1 MSLFKLYR
9 RYRFSSLLFGLCLTL
24 VLWSGLPSAAAPPL
38 TTTNPDHNVPLPTAI
53 AEQPRSSI
61 APASTP
67 APTLSL
73 TQGVRKTVLD
83 NGLTI
88 LTKEVNTA
96 PVVTVQVWYRVG
108 SRNETPGINGI
119 AHQLEHLMFKGTKE
133 RPIQFGQFFSALGSE
148 SNAFTSYDMT
158 AYFGTVEHD
167 KLEALL
173 VLEADRMNNAVIADN
188 ELTSEKRV
196 VISEL
201 QGYENSPSYRLGRAV
216 MKAAFPNHP
225 YGLPVGGT
233 KADVERFTVEQVRD
247 YYRTFYRPDN
257 ATLILVGNF
266 RTEDVLKTVKATFGQ
281 VSKPNLPLP
290 SEPTTAALTS
300 SDNPPQA
307 PIVLREAGSAALLNA
322 VYPLPNI
329 NHPDLPAL
337 QVMDYILTGGRSSRL
352 YQTLVESG
360 LASSAEGGTNNLIGA
375 GWYEFSVTAAPG
387 KTLAEIDQALQQ
399 MVAELRQRGVTQEEL
414 DRAKTQLR
422 AAIILRNRDIT
433 SQAMQLGDDYL
444 TTGNYQFTDRLLN
457 AIATV
462 SASDI
467 QRVAQT
473 YLSPNH
479 RTVGFFEPTQ
489 TDGKVVS
496 RATSAAQTSENFSSG
511 TPVDP
516 AEIAKYLPPIT
527 ATQQDIV
534 QPLPEKLT
542 LANGLQVLLLRD
554 RSTPTITLSGYVQ
567 AGSFY
572 DKAETAGL
580 ANLVAANLMN
590 GTQTQDA
597 LTLAKILENR
607 GASLEFGVNREGVT
621 ISGDA
626 LATDLPALVQVL
638 ADVLENANFPADEL
652 ELSRQRAL
660 TNLDLELDNP
670 TRLARRVFQQAIYP
684 ENHPFHSFPTK
695 DSLKRITREAMQQFY
710 QTHYRPD
717 ATVLTLVGNFEPSQI
732 RNLLN
737 QTLGQWQDKGKE
749 AQITVPSVTLPKT
762 VTRLNPTLPGKTQS
776 ITFIGYNAID
786 RRDPRY
792 YTAMVLNQIL
802 GGDTLSSRLGT
813 EIRDRLGLTYG
824 IYSYFQAGI
833 YSGPFLIYMQT
844 APEDAD
850 RAITST
856 LTLLQQVRDRGVT
869 AAEVA
874 NAKRSLASMYPV
886 GLADPSVLADT
897 ILMNQV
903 YGLSLKELQEFTDKI
918 NAVTPEQVD
927 AAIKELLHPDRVV
940 VVTAGPEVT
949 TSQKQPQSP

>member
-1 MSLFKLYR
+1 MSLLKLIR
-9 RYRFSSLLFGLCLTL
+9 RYHLSTLLFGLCLTL
-24 VLWSGLPSAAAPPL
+24 VLFSGLPSAASTA
-38 TTTNPDHNVPLPTAI
+38 TTTPSIDHQPPLPTPT
-53 AEQPRSSI
+53 AEQPRSLQ
-61 APASTP
+61 AQAALPTP
-67 APTLSL
+67 NLSL
-73 TQGVRKTVLD
+73 TQGVRKTVLE
-83 NGLTI
+83 NGLTV

-119 AHQLEHLMFKGTKE
+119 AHQLEHLMFKGTTE
-133 RPIQFGQFFSALGSE
+133 RPMQFGRFFSALGSE

-158 AYFGTVEHD
+158 AYFGTAEQD
-167 KLEALL
+167 KLEPLL
-173 VLEADRMNNAVIADN
+173 VLEADRMANAVIADQ

-201 QGYENSPSYRLGRAV
+201 QGYENSPSYRLSRAV
-216 MKAAFPNHP
+216 MKAAFPNNP

-233 KADVERFTVEQVRD
+233 KADVERFTVKQVRD

-266 RTEDVLKTVKATFGQ
+266 RTEEVLKMVKASFGQ
-281 VSKPNLPLP
+281 VAKPNIPLP
-290 SEPTTAALTS
+290 TEPPTATGPTAS
-300 SDNPPQA
+300 PAPSD

-360 LASSAEGGTNNLIGA
+360 LASDAEGGAANLIGG
-375 GWYEFSVTAAPG
+375 GWYEFSATAAPG
-387 KTLAEIDQALQQ
+387 KTLTEIDQALQQ
-399 MVAELRQRGVTQEEL
+399 MVADLRQRGVSQEEL
-414 DRAKTQLR
+414 ERAKAQLR
-422 AAIILRNRDIT
+422 ASMILQNRDIT
-433 SQAMQLGDDYL
+433 SQAIQLGDSYV
-444 TTGNYQFTDRLLN
+444 TTGDYRFTDRLLT
-457 AIATV
+457 AISNV
-462 SASDI
+462 SAADI

-473 YLSPNH
+473 YLAPNA
-479 RTVGFFEPTQ
+479 RTVGWFEPTQ
-489 TDGKVVS
+489 ADGK
-496 RATSAAQTSENFSSG
+496 AGTSAGNFSQTSENFSPG
-511 TPVDP
+511 APVDP
-516 AEIAKYLPPIT
+516 AELAKYLPPTSSTKPQKI
-527 ATQQDIV
+527 A

-554 RSTPTITLSGYVQ
+554 RSTPTVTLSGYVQ
-567 AGSFY
+567 AGSSY

-580 ANLVAANLMN
+580 ANLVATNLMN
-590 GTQTQDA
+590 GTKNQDA
-597 LTLAKILENR
+597 LTLAKTLENR

-626 LATDLPALVQVL
+626 LASDLPTLVQVL
-638 ADVLENANFPADEL
+638 ADVLENANFPDNEL

-670 TRLARRVFQQAIYP
+670 TRLARRVFQQTIYP
-684 ENHPFHSFPTK
+684 KNHPFHSFPTQT
-695 DSLKRITREAMQQFY
+695 SLKQITREHLLQFY

-717 ATVLTLVGNFEPSQI
+717 TTVLTLVGDFEPAQV

-737 QTLGQWQDKGKE
+737 QRLGQWQDKEKVAE
-749 AQITVPSVTLPKT
+749 ITLPTVTLPKT
-762 VTRLNPTLPGKTQS
+762 VTRINSALPGKTQS
-776 ITFIGYNAID
+776 ITLIGYNAID
-786 RRDPRY
+786 RRDPRF

-824 IYSYFQAGI
+824 IYSSFQAGI

-850 RAITST
+850 QAINST
-856 LTLLQQVRDRGVT
+856 LTLLQQVRKQGVT
-869 AAEVA
+869 VAEVA
-874 NAKRSLASMYPV
+874 NAKRSLASSYPV
-886 GLADPSVLADT
+886 GLADPNVLADT

-918 NAVTPEQVD
+918 NAVTPEQVN
-927 AAIKELLHPDRVV
+927 AAIQELLHPDRVV
-940 VVTAGPEVT
+940 VVTAGPTVN
-949 TSQKQPQSP
+949 TSQKQSK